1 MEGTPWRLF
10 YFITNLFSTFSQ
22 NLLQLERVFGI
33 ISNDY
38 KQKEVFD
45 MAEKLSMQPYKGT
58 RDFYPQE
65 MRLRNWFFGV
75 IRQELENA
83 AFDEYNGPMLES
95 LEIYAAKSGE
105 EIANKQTYNF
115 MDRGDR
121 HLAIRP
127 EMTPTVARMVA
138 AKMGELSLPL
148 KWFSIGNMYR
158 YEATQRGRLREFWQ
172 LNVDIFGC
180 NTFEADLEVITSA
193 IRILRAY
200 GADETMFTVRINN
213 RRFFNDVVAVIT
225 GKNAEESRLVSKVI
239 DRKNKVT
246 RENYEKDLTALG
258 LTDEQIAKIDAL
270 YTMSVEDA
278 TALCPDSVGA
288 QELLSLFEALRKMN
302 MDKYCLFDFGI
313 IRGLD
318 YYTGTVFEVFDN
330 APENNRAMF
339 GGGRYDNLVDLFVK
353 NARISGVGYG
363 MGDVT
368 LENFLVTHK
377 LIPAAFGSGV
387 KVLVTRFD
395 DVPYEAYTSLAEN
408 LRDAGIVSSVY
419 LGQKKFGKQLEY
431 AVKGEYSHAIIMGG
445 DEYARGVVRLKNL
458 NTREEK
464 EVALSDLQAE
474 LNA

>member
-1 MEGTPWRLF
+1 M
-10 YFITNLFSTFSQ
+10 S
-22 NLLQLERVFGI
+22 
-33 ISNDY
+33 
-38 KQKEVFD
+38 
-45 MAEKLSMQPYKGT
+45 EKLSTQPYKGT

-75 IRQELENA
+75 IRNVLETS
-83 AFDEYNGPMLES
+83 AFDEYDGPMLES
-95 LEIYAAKSGE
+95 LELYAAKSGE

-138 AKMGELSLPL
+138 GKMSELVFPL
-148 KWFSIGNMYR
+148 RWFSIPNMYR

-180 NTFEADLEVITSA
+180 DTYEADLEVITSA

-213 RRFFNDVVAVIT
+213 RRFFNDVIAAIAGT
-225 GKNAEESRLVSKVI
+225 DTEGSRKVSKVI
-239 DRKNKVT
+239 DRKNKIP
-246 RENYEKDLTALG
+246 REVYEKDLRELG
-258 LTDEQIAKIDAL
+258 LSDEQIAKIDSL
-270 YTMSVEDA
+270 YHMSVAEA
-278 TALCPDSVGA
+278 TAICPDSVGST
-288 QELLSLFEALRKMN
+288 ELRLLFDALEKN
-302 MDKYCLFDFGI
+302 GLAPYCVFDFGI

-339 GGGRYDNLVDLFVK
+339 GGGRYDNLVGLFVK
-353 NARISGVGYG
+353 NAKISGVGYG

-368 LENFLVTHK
+368 LENFLYTHN
-377 LIPAAFGSGV
+377 LVPASFGSGV

-395 DVPYEAYTSLAEN
+395 DVPYESYLSVLDA
-408 LRDAGIVSSVY
+408 LRDAGIVSTIY
-419 LGQKKFGKQLEY
+419 LGSKKFGKQIDY
-431 AVKGEYSHAIIMGG
+431 AVKDGFSHIVVMGG
-445 DEYARGVVRLKNL
+445 DELARGVVKLKDL
-458 NTREEK
+458 STREER
-464 EVALSDLQAE
+464 E
-474 LNA
+474 LPLCEAIELLK

>member
-1 MEGTPWRLF
+1 M
-10 YFITNLFSTFSQ
+10 S
-22 NLLQLERVFGI
+22 
-33 ISNDY
+33 
-38 KQKEVFD
+38 
-45 MAEKLSMQPYKGT
+45 EKLSTQPYKGT

-75 IRQELENA
+75 IRNVLETS
-83 AFDEYNGPMLES
+83 AFDEYDGPMLES
-95 LEIYAAKSGE
+95 LELYAAKSGE

-138 AKMGELSLPL
+138 GKMSELVFPL
-148 KWFSIGNMYR
+148 RWFSIPNMYR

-180 NTFEADLEVITSA
+180 DTYEADLEVITSA

-213 RRFFNDVVAVIT
+213 RRFFNDVIAAIAGT
-225 GKNAEESRLVSKVI
+225 DTEGSRKVSKVI
-239 DRKNKVT
+239 DRKNKIP
-246 RENYEKDLTALG
+246 REVYEKDLRELG
-258 LTDEQIAKIDAL
+258 LSDEQIAKIDSL
-270 YTMSVEDA
+270 YHMSVAEA
-278 TALCPDSVGA
+278 TALCPDSVGST
-288 QELLSLFEALRKMN
+288 ELRLLFDALEKN
-302 MDKYCLFDFGI
+302 GLAPYCVFDFGI

-339 GGGRYDNLVDLFVK
+339 GGGRYDNLVGLFVK
-353 NARISGVGYG
+353 NAKISGVGYG

-368 LENFLVTHK
+368 LENFLYTHN
-377 LIPAAFGSGV
+377 LVPASFGSGV

-395 DVPYEAYTSLAEN
+395 DVPYESYLSVLDA
-408 LRDAGIVSSVY
+408 LRDAGIVSTIY
-419 LGQKKFGKQLEY
+419 LGSKKFGKQIDY
-431 AVKGEYSHAIIMGG
+431 AVKDGFSHIVVMGG
-445 DEYARGVVRLKNL
+445 DELARGVVKLKDL
-458 NTREEK
+458 STREER
-464 EVALSDLQAE
+464 E
-474 LNA
+474 LPLCEAIKLLK